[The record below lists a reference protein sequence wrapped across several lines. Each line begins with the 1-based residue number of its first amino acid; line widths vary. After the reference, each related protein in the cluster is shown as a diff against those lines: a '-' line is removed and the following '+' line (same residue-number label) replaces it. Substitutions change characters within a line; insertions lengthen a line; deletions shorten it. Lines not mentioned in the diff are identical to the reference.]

1 MILAFI
7 VGAIFGAVGLLMFAI
22 VIAGDDDD
30 R

>member
-7 VGAIFGAVGLLMFAI
+7 VGAIFGAVGFLMFAI